1 LLRGWKITIDN
12 NEISYNNIIV
22 RADGRY
28 ELSCEQDNMKVYVH
42 VKRSVT
48 DNKAEYLPLVRNT
61 FLVSKLQPGVHECV
75 IG

>member
-1 LLRGWKITIDN
+1 MDN

-28 ELSCEQDNMKVYVH
+28 ELSCEQDNMNVYVH

-48 DNKAEYLPLVRNT
+48 ANKADCFPLVRNT
-61 FLVSKLQPGVHECV
+61 CLVSKLQPGLQEYV

>member
-1 LLRGWKITIDN
+1 M
-12 NEISYNNIIV
+12 SYNNIIV

-28 ELSCEQDNMKVYVH
+28 ELSCEQENMKVYLH

-48 DNKAEYLPLVRNT
+48 ANKADYLPLVRNT
-61 FLVSKLQPGVHECV
+61 CLVSKLQPGVHEYM

>member
-1 LLRGWKITIDN
+1 MDN

-28 ELSCEQDNMKVYVH
+28 ELSCEQDNMNVYVH

-48 DNKAEYLPLVRNT
+48 ANKSDYLSLVRNT
-61 FLVSKLQPGVHECV
+61 CFVSKLQPGVHEYV